1 MNRDDLLREACDR
14 CMKELYE
21 YVCPKVTWDDFHE
34 ELVQYSNKY
43 KAWEKFRKLY
53 DEYKDN
59 PEKLKT
65 LVHLDWANKDIKE
78 CIGPKP
84 YEFYYLPKKIMK
96 SICDSYIYVYELDKQ
111 QNLLDIITILKD
123 YCKKPIID
131 KYIAGENGYPG
142 YKGYEHPACLKA
154 RIRKFLEEHYDLYD
168 PKYNSKDSQEILDM
182 FFEFLDMAG
191 SFYNWNRDLNTF
203 NMNVY
208 LGYSPNSSKEAVIK
222 NWKNYRNI
230 DIEIDEEQMLKE
242 YYDED

>member
-14 CMKELYE
+14 CMRELYE
-21 YVCPKVTWDDFHE
+21 YVYPKVTWDDFHE

-43 KAWEKFRKLY
+43 KAWEEFRKLY

-65 LVHLDWANKDIKE
+65 LVHLDWANKNIKE

-142 YKGYEHPACLKA
+142 YKGYEYPDN
-154 RIRKFLEEHYDLYD
+154 LE
-168 PKYNSKDSQEILDM
+168 KEIVKILGDVAIDNEYYQHKLQDK

-208 LGYSPNSSKEAVIK
+208 LGYSPNCSKEAVIE

>member
-1 MNRDDLLREACDR
+1 MNRNDLLREACDR
-14 CMKELYE
+14 CMRELYE
-21 YVCPKVTWDDFHE
+21 YVYPKVTWDDFHE

-43 KAWEKFRKLY
+43 KVWKEFRKLY

-65 LVHLDWANKDIKE
+65 LVHLDWANKNIEE

-84 YEFYYLPKKIMK
+84 CEFYYLPKEIMK
-96 SICDSYIYVYELDKQ
+96 SICDSYIYVYGLDKQ
-111 QNLLDIITILKD
+111 QNLLDIITILKN

-142 YKGYEHPACLKA
+142 YRGYEHPDN
-154 RIRKFLEEHYDLYD
+154 LE
-168 PKYNSKDSQEILDM
+168 KEIVKILGDVAIDNEYYQHKLQDK

-208 LGYSPNSSKEAVIK
+208 LGYSPNFSKEAVIK

>member
-14 CMKELYE
+14 CMRELYE
-21 YVCPKVTWDDFHE
+21 YVYPKVTWDDFHE

-43 KAWEKFRKLY
+43 KVWEEFRKLY

-65 LVHLDWANKDIKE
+65 LVHLDWVNKNIKE

-84 YEFYYLPKKIMK
+84 YEFYYLPKEIMK

-111 QNLLDIITILKD
+111 QNLLDTITILKD
-123 YCKKPIID
+123 YCEKPIID
-131 KYIAGENGYPG
+131 KYIAGENGHPG
-142 YKGYEHPACLKA
+142 YRGYEYPDNLEKEVQKLIQEYDSSDISKEISKKCCN
-154 RIRKFLEEHYDLYD
+154 KFF
-168 PKYNSKDSQEILDM
+168 K
-182 FFEFLDMAG
+182 FLDMAG

-222 NWKNYRNI
+222 NWKNYRNT

>member
-14 CMKELYE
+14 CMRELYE
-21 YVCPKVTWDDFHE
+21 HVYPKVTWDDFHE

-78 CIGPKP
+78 CIDPKP

-111 QNLLDIITILKD
+111 QNLLDTITILKD

-142 YKGYEHPACLKA
+142 YRGYEHPDN
-154 RIRKFLEEHYDLYD
+154 LEKELT
-168 PKYNSKDSQEILDM
+168 KYFSSYFEEEGLSNELAKEAQNI
-182 FFEFLDMAG
+182 FFKFLDMAG

-208 LGYSPNSSKEAVIK
+208 LGYSPNSNKEAVIE